1 MRRNWIAVAAA
12 DHVARGRRGGFMQ
25 VHHGRAAGLERIKP
39 GDRIAYYSPTGTFGG
54 ADKLQAFTA
63 IGVVAAGAPYRHNMG
78 GCFRPFRRDV
88 RWRRSDAAPVAPL
101 LDALDFT
108 AGRRNWGHKLR
119 FGLFEV
125 SDGDI
130 ERIAAA
136 MRARLPS

>member
-1 MRRNWIAVAAA
+1 MRKNWIAVAAA

-25 VHHGRAAGLERIKP
+25 VHHGRAAGLKRIKP
-39 GDRIAYYSPTGTFGG
+39 GDRIAYYSPTETFGG
-54 ADKLQAFTA
+54 KDKLQAFTA
-63 IGVVAAGAPYRHNMG
+63 IGVVAAGEPYPHDMAG
-78 GCFRPFRRDV
+78 GFRPFRRDV
-88 RWRRSDAAPVAPL
+88 RWRRGRVAPIAPL

-108 AGRRNWGHKLR
+108 TGRRNWGYKLR

-125 SDGDI
+125 SERDF